1 MHRADR
7 KKHSTVLLKT
17 ACPKALNVTL
27 APVASKILP
36 CRSKYVP
43 SKPVCRSR
51 GDLWPQDLRN
61 VLAGEPVSGGS
72 GVWPEGQGEVTQ
84 ALLCALDS
92 LKVHLQ

>member
-1 MHRADR
+1 MHRAER

-17 ACPKALNVTL
+17 ACPKALNFTL

-36 CRSKYVP
+36 CISKYIP

-51 GDLWPQDLRN
+51 GGLWPQDLRN

-72 GVWPEGQGEVTQ
+72 GVWPEGRGEVTQ